1 MKKLTAKKMLTYLF
15 IVFNSLITALVYTLF
30 VFPNKFAPAGVGG
43 LCTIIQELTGI
54 SVGSMSLLINIPL
67 AAAVYILV
75 SKTEAVRGLVY
86 TVFFSLFLG
95 LLGKLD
101 LSAFAYSTENSAI
114 LGPLVGGIIMGY
126 SCASLLKVRGHQ
138 AGSHFVS
145 RLVLKYHPEFNFSWV
160 TFALNAVVAVASYFV
175 FDFKL
180 EPVLLCILYCFSSSL
195 VMDAVTK
202 SSRSAVRFEIVTDQP
217 EAISQAIISEL
228 HHSAT
233 LLPGKG
239 IYQGKP
245 TNVLVCVVNRSQT
258 AALSSVLRRYP
269 GTFAVMSQVNEVV
282 GNFKRLDSHGKV
294 EKRLLDDGMAS
305 ESSTQI

>member
-1 MKKLTAKKMLTYLF
+1 MKKLTAKKVLTYLF

-43 LCTIIQELTGI
+43 LCTILQELFGV
-54 SVGSMSLLINIPL
+54 SVGSLSLLINIPL
-67 AAAVYILV
+67 AIAVYILV
-75 SKTEAVRGLVY
+75 NRAEAIRGMVY
-86 TVFFSLFLG
+86 SLFFSVFLE
-95 LLGKLD
+95 LLGRVD
-101 LSAFAYSTENSAI
+101 LSAFVYSTENSAI

-126 SCASLLKVRGHQ
+126 SCASLLKINAHQ
-138 AGSHFVS
+138 AGSHYIS

-160 TFALNAVVAVASYFV
+160 TFVLNAVVAVASFFV

-195 VMDAVTK
+195 VMDSVTK

-239 IYQGKP
+239 IYQGKA

-258 AALSSVLRRYP
+258 AALSAVLQRYP
-269 GTFAVMSQVNEVV
+269 GTFAITSQVNEVV
-282 GNFKRLDSHGKV
+282 GNFKRLDSHGKL
-294 EKRLLDDGMAS
+294 EKQLLDDGKETFMNK
-305 ESSTQI
+305 